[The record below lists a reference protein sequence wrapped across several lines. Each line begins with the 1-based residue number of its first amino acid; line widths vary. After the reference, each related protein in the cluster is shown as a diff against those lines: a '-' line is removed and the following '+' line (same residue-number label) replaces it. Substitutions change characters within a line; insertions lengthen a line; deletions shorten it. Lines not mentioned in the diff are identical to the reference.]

1 MDKIIEALGTL
12 TPYWPFVTQVVVLWY
27 LGQVFKK
34 RVWTKARASRNYWAA
49 LMRDTLPFHP
59 LVAGLIWGALFPWLP
74 AVGFVTTRGGSIT
87 QGLLAAALTVVGH
100 TGLEHF
106 AEARKIEWLLA
117 VLRETVESES
127 VRPPPLPE
135 AARRPKWWKK

>member
-1 MDKIIEALGTL
+1 MDKLNEILGIL
-12 TPYWPFVTQVVVLWY
+12 TPYWPFVTQVVVMWY

-34 RVWTKARASRNYWAA
+34 RIWTKARAKKNRLVG

-59 LVAGLIWGALFPWLP
+59 LVAGLAWGALFPWLP
-74 AVGFVTTRGGSIT
+74 AVTFVTTRGGAIN
-87 QGLLAAALTVVGH
+87 QALLAAALTTVGH

-117 VLRETVESES
+117 ILRETVKPESEY
-127 VRPPPLPE
+127 PPPRNSLPPPR
-135 AARRPKWWKK
+135 A